1 MLEAVITFVVLNV
14 SAMLG
19 GHAADY
25 NKQVLQHTE
34 RQVVATQ
41 ALNANQPVTA
51 EVQKREEDNMLAII
65 NK

>member
-51 EVQKREEDNMLAII
+51 EVQKREEDKMLAII